1 MQKSSN
7 NVPLRA
13 HLSMFTAEVFWG
25 LMSPLTK
32 DAILCGV
39 DSISIVTLRVLGAA
53 VLFWVA
59 SIFFP
64 KEKVPRRDILK
75 FAGAAVLGI
84 ATNQCLFT
92 IGINYTS
99 PIDASIV
106 TTTMPIFA
114 MVLSFL
120 ILKEPITWKKSSG
133 VALGFVGALM
143 LILSSSTAANAKVG
157 GLAGDLMCLA
167 AQLSFALYLSLFN
180 PLVRRYNVVTVNKW
194 MFLFASIYICPF
206 TMGHTLSVE
215 WSAIPVR
222 ALLEVAF
229 IVVIGTFL
237 CYFLSIVSQ
246 RVLRPTVVS
255 IYNYVQPIVSVIASV
270 LTGIG
275 VFTLWQGLAIVLVF
289 TGVWMVTKSKS
300 KRDLKAQS

>member
-1 MQKSSN
+1 
-7 NVPLRA
+7 
-13 HLSMFTAEVFWG
+13 MFMAEVFWG
-25 LMSPLTK
+25 LMAPMTK
-32 DAILCGV
+32 DAMLSGV
-39 DSISIVTLRVLGAA
+39 DGFSIVTLRVLGACA
-53 VLFWVA
+53 LFWLA
-59 SIFFP
+59 SLFLP
-64 KEKVPRRDILK
+64 REKVPRHDILL

-114 MVLSFL
+114 MVFSFL
-120 ILKEPITWKKSSG
+120 ILKEPITWKKASG
-133 VALGFVGALM
+133 VAVGFVGALM
-143 LILSSSTAANAKVG
+143 LILSSVTSSSAKVG
-157 GLAGDLMCLA
+157 GLTGDLMCLG
-167 AQLSFALYLSLFN
+167 AQFSFALYLSLFN

-215 WSAIPVR
+215 WSAVPVR
-222 ALLEVAF
+222 ALFDVAF
-229 IVVIGTFL
+229 IVVIGTFV

-255 IYNYVQPIVSVIASV
+255 IYNYVQPIVSVVVSV
-270 LTGIG
+270 LTGMG
-275 VFTLWQGLAIVLVF
+275 VFTFLQGLAIILVF
-289 TGVWMVTKSKS
+289 LGVWLVTKSKS
-300 KRDLKAQS
+300 KRDLAA